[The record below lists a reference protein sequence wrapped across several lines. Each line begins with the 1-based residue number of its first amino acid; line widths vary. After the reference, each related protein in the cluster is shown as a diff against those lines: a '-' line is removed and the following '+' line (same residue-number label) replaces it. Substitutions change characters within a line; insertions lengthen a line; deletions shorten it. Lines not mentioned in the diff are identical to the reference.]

1 MPLTDRRKLAK
12 CGQRPGQ
19 LEGIVC
25 AMCPGRLGP
34 VSDKDTASEWLVCI
48 PLLPV
53 GLSFKARPLL
63 FGMEFQWGKV
73 SLGPSSSCLDLLQW
87 LSSLWFGRVVLSSAI
102 FFFFYPQHPISKS
115 CWLWLQNMPRIS
127 PFMLL
132 PSSLL
137 LAYTSAFYQSPCFH
151 SCPIQSIFHRVA
163 LESFKQNLILS
174 KMYERLPFTQN
185 PLLCFAK
192 AFIIWSLML
201 SSTCFCLA
209 LALNHYVPATLAASD
224 LEHATFTLRVFI
236 FVPLV

>member
-53 GLSFKARPLL
+53 GLSFKARLLL

-102 FFFFYPQHPISKS
+102 FFFLPPTSNQQILLTLTPKYAQNLPIHAAAIIIAPGLHLSF
-115 CWLWLQNMPRIS
+115 LPVT
-127 PFMLL
+127 LL
-132 PSSLL
+132 PLL
-137 LAYTSAFYQSPCFH
+137 PYTIHFP
-151 SCPIQSIFHRVA
+151 
-163 LESFKQNLILS
+163 
-174 KMYERLPFTQN
+174 
-185 PLLCFAK
+185 
-192 AFIIWSLML
+192 
-201 SSTCFCLA
+201 
-209 LALNHYVPATLAASD
+209 
-224 LEHATFTLRVFI
+224 
-236 FVPLV
+236 

>member
-53 GLSFKARPLL
+53 GLSFKARLLL

-102 FFFFYPQHPISKS
+102 FFFFTPNIQSANPVDSDSKI
-115 CWLWLQNMPRIS
+115 CPES
-127 PFMLL
+127 P
-132 PSSLL
+132 
-137 LAYTSAFYQSPCFH
+137 H
-151 SCPIQSIFHRVA
+151 SCCCHHHCSWPTPQ
-163 LESFKQNLILS
+163 LS
-174 KMYERLPFTQN
+174 TSHP
-185 PLLCFAK
+185 A
-192 AFIIWSLML
+192 
-201 SSTCFCLA
+201 STLA
-209 LALNHYVPATLAASD
+209 LYNPFSI
-224 LEHATFTLRVFI
+224 E
-236 FVPLV
+236 